1 MNFLFAWRY
10 FRSKKST
17 NAINIIAWIAVTAIA
32 VGTAA
37 LIIIL
42 SVFNGFESLV
52 KSLYGDFYPSIKI
65 IPATGKVQAVSK
77 ENLQA
82 LGKINGIAAFS
93 AIVEEK
99 ALLTG
104 NAQTIVTIRGVDA
117 NYLAINPLAKYI
129 QRGKFE
135 TGTAQEPQLIM
146 GAGVENAAAIDFIS
160 GARNTVVYFPNKNSS
175 SLLQSDGLNAFNIV
189 PSGTFVIQQDF
200 DNKYA
205 FTNINFMRYM
215 LDLKPDEVTAV
226 EVKTNV
232 KEASIK
238 PAIEKIFGK
247 KWIVETRYEQNQ
259 SLYAVMQMEKWVIY
273 GILCLILVVAAFNMI
288 GAITMLVL
296 EKQRD
301 IAVLKAL
308 GATNQKVRNIFLST
322 GMLLA
327 TIGSS
332 VGLVFAGII
341 CWLQYQYHLI
351 KLGGSTFIID
361 YYPVD
366 LSVFDFVLVAITVI
380 AISYIAAWFSA
391 RKAALTGYS
400 LRSTN

>member
-77 ENLQA
+77 ETLEA
-82 LGKINGIAAFS
+82 LRQSRGVAAFS

-238 PAIEKIFGK
+238 PVIEKIFGK

-391 RKAALTGYS
+391 RKAALTSYS
-400 LRSTN
+400 LRYTN

>member
-391 RKAALTGYS
+391 RKAALTSYS

>member
-32 VGTAA
+32 VGTAS

-52 KSLYGDFYPSIKI
+52 KSLYGDFYPSLKI
-65 IPATGKVQAVSK
+65 IPATGKVQGVSK
-77 ENLQA
+77 ETLEA
-82 LGKINGIAAFS
+82 LRKSRGVAAFS

-104 NAQTIVTIRGVDA
+104 NAQTIVTIKGVDA
-117 NYLAINPLAKYI
+117 NYLAINPLGKYI

-160 GARNTVVYFPNKNSS
+160 GAHNTVVYFPNKNSS
-175 SLLQSDGLNAFNIV
+175 SLLQSDGLNAFNII

-215 LDLKPDEVTAV
+215 LDLKPNEVTAI
-226 EVKTNV
+226 EVKTNI
-232 KEASIK
+232 KEASVK
-238 PAIEKIFGK
+238 PELEKIFGK
-247 KWIVETRYEQNQ
+247 NWIVQTRYEQNQ

-308 GATNQKVRNIFLST
+308 GTTNLGIRNIFLST

-327 TIGSS
+327 AVGSS
-332 VGLVFAGII
+332 AGLILAGII
-341 CWLQYQYHLI
+341 CWLQYQYHFI
-351 KLGGSTFIID
+351 KLGGATFIID

-366 LSVFDFVLVAITVI
+366 LSVFD
-380 AISYIAAWFSA
+380 
-391 RKAALTGYS
+391 
-400 LRSTN
+400 

>member
-129 QRGKFE
+129 QHGKFE

>member
-322 GMLLA
+322 GMLRA

-391 RKAALTGYS
+391 RKAALTSYS

>member
-65 IPATGKVQAVSK
+65 IPAI
-77 ENLQA
+77 
-82 LGKINGIAAFS
+82 GKIQRVTKEDLEALRKTKGIVAFS
-93 AIVEEK
+93 SVIEEK

-117 NYLAINPLAKYI
+117 NYLAINPINKYVLS
-129 QRGKFE
+129 GKFE
-135 TGTAQEPQLIM
+135 TGTAENPQLIM
-146 GAGVENAAAIDFIS
+146 GAGVENAAAIDLTS
-160 GARNTVVYFPNKNSS
+160 GAHNTVVYFPNKNSS
-175 SLLQSDGLNAFNIV
+175 SLLQRDGLNAFNII

-215 LDLKPDEVTAV
+215 LDCKPDEVTAI
-226 EVKTNV
+226 EVKTSGQ
-232 KEASIK
+232 EETIK
-238 PAIEKIFGK
+238 PLIEKHFGK
-247 KWIVETRYEQNQ
+247 KWIVQTRYEQNQ

-308 GATNQKVRNIFLST
+308 GATDREVKNIFLST

-327 TIGSS
+327 IIGSAS
-332 VGLVFAGII
+332 GLCFAGII
-341 CWLQYQYHLI
+341 CWLQYRFHFI
-351 KLGGSTFIID
+351 KLGGSTFIVD

-380 AISYIAAWFSA
+380 AISFMAAWFSA

-400 LRSTN
+400 LRSMN

>member
-32 VGTAA
+32 VGTAS

-52 KSLYGDFYPSIKI
+52 KSLYGDFYPSLKI
-65 IPATGKVQAVSK
+65 IPATGKVQGVSK
-77 ENLQA
+77 ETLEA
-82 LGKINGIAAFS
+82 LRKSRGVAAFS

-104 NAQTIVTIRGVDA
+104 NAQTIVTIKGVDA
-117 NYLAINPLAKYI
+117 NYLAINPLGKYI

-160 GARNTVVYFPNKNSS
+160 GAHNTVVYFPNKNSS
-175 SLLQSDGLNAFNIV
+175 SLLQSDGLNAFNII

-215 LDLKPDEVTAV
+215 LDLKPNEVTAI
-226 EVKTNV
+226 EVKTNI
-232 KEASIK
+232 KEASVK
-238 PAIEKIFGK
+238 PELEKIFGK
-247 KWIVETRYEQNQ
+247 KWIVQTRYEQNQ

-308 GATNQKVRNIFLST
+308 GTTNLGIRNIFLST

-327 TIGSS
+327 AVGSS
-332 VGLVFAGII
+332 AGLILAGII
-341 CWLQYQYHLI
+341 CWLQYQYHFI
-351 KLGGSTFIID
+351 KLGGATFIID

-366 LSVFDFVLVAITVI
+366 LSVFDFLLVAITVI
-380 AISYIAAWFSA
+380 TISYIASWFSA
-391 RKAALTGYS
+391 RKAALTSYS
-400 LRSTN
+400 LRSAN

>member
-332 VGLVFAGII
+332 MGLVFAGII

-391 RKAALTGYS
+391 RKAALTSYS

>member
-117 NYLAINPLAKYI
+117 NYLAINSLAKYI

-391 RKAALTGYS
+391 RKAALTSYS